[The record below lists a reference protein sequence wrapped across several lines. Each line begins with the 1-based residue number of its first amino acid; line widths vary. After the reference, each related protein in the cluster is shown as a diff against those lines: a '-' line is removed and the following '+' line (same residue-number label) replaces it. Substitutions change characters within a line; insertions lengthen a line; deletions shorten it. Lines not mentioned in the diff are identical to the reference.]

1 MIKGIGI
8 DIVELDRIES
18 LMIRKSKF
26 IERILS
32 EREREKFNQ
41 YTNKRRKIEFLSGRF
56 AAKEDCS
63 KAFGTGIGQAFSFQ
77 SIEILS
83 DENGRPSVYIHGEK
97 KENIF
102 VSISHSKEYAVAQ
115 IIIV

>member
-41 YTNKRRKIEFLSGRF
+41 YTNKRRKIEFLSGR
-56 AAKEDCS
+56 
-63 KAFGTGIGQAFSFQ
+63 
-77 SIEILS
+77 L
-83 DENGRPSVYIHGEK
+83 RLK
-97 KENIF
+97 KL
-102 VSISHSKEYAVAQ
+102 VVKLLVQ
-115 IIIV
+115 V